1 MVRGKLVRAGIAIAV
16 ASLLVLGLS
25 ACGGGSKT
33 AMQPPPDPTTM
44 ALKAPGVRTVVVPKQ
59 RSALTLVV
67 PPCGSADVKQE
78 STKAPPGSNQIVVP
92 KSALDQT
99 IAIQPCIEGAK
110 QAQGA
115 NTVLLSPGGAG
126 TPPSTGQEQGQPQ
139 NQLLLP
145 KSSNLT
151 KVVVPP
157 CIVQASSSGTS
168 SGGLATGGTNTALP
182 AARGKT
188 SLTAPPCR
196 VNMTSSSSS
205 SGG

>member
-1 MVRGKLVRAGIAIAV
+1 MQTRFRVRAVTLLAV
-16 ASLLVLGLS
+16 AGLLAAGLS
-25 ACGGGSKT
+25 ACGGSKKS
-33 AMQPPPDPTTM
+33 MQPPPDPVTM
-44 ALKAPGVRTVVVPKQ
+44 ALKAPGVRTVVIPKQ
-59 RSALTLVV
+59 RAGLTLVV
-67 PPCGSADVKQE
+67 PPCGAADVKQE
-78 STKAPPGSNQIVVP
+78 TTKTPPGSNQIVVP

-99 IAIQPCIEGAK
+99 VAIQPCILGAP
-110 QAQGA
+110 QAEGA

-151 KVVVPP
+151 KVIVPP

-168 SGGLATGGTNTALP
+168 SGGLSSGGTNTALP

-188 SLTAPPCR
+188 TVTAPPCK
-196 VNMTSSSSS
+196 VAMTSSSS
-205 SGG
+205 G